1 MSAASHIP
9 FIDIYHATI
18 TVSPAVVLARLMND
32 VRFLAAV
39 DSSLA
44 HSDPPSL
51 RHLRRELG
59 SRLELLTIP
68 QANWSW
74 SRRWSQYTN
83 AVGRMASSTFVVV
96 LDTDVTFV
104 RDPLLVFQ
112 RWHELNAS
120 VVIAGER
127 GRRPWETKLDK
138 NPGARAAS
146 SSCTPTPTQ
155 ANAGFIAGR
164 ASDLVDFMRAVSAS
178 RPHFGRP
185 HWDDQVTVQ
194 MYLHSTGS
202 CGGRCVVDH
211 LSRIVH
217 TCACDQP
224 QNFALRGAALSYVPD
239 GGQPAPFAI
248 EPVMLH
254 GAGKS
259 NERVCASLGRE
270 YQAALRRS
278 PSHCAAGR
286 AQLTAH
292 ALEVAKVRASE
303 RDAITLH
310 SVHSE
315 ALSHKPFGSFWGAS
329 LLQPTIACPASLWKT
344 TSAAIAWDGGKWMCG
359 LRELREA
366 VLSRRRGP
374 QQSSCTMY
382 SFGSNF
388 DDKFERSVQRFMDGR
403 CEVHIYDP
411 TLQRGEPERL
421 SNFTAA
427 LERDGIGKLHLLGL
441 DAFKSTIRIGKWEF
455 AASSLPSALAMNGHT
470 CVDILKVDVEGS
482 EHGVLEG
489 TVWGVPHGVCVGM
502 LLLELHGFHPGAAT
516 SAQHTGTQLT
526 AGKVLTQ
533 VRRLE
538 DAGLQLYS
546 SELVCPRCN
555 GQAELAF
562 INVTWL
568 SELC

>member
-1 MSAASHIP
+1 M
-9 FIDIYHATI
+9 
-18 TVSPAVVLARLMND
+18 
-32 VRFLAAV
+32 
-39 DSSLA
+39 
-44 HSDPPSL
+44 PSY
-51 RHLRRELG
+51 E
-59 SRLELLTIP
+59 
-68 QANWSW
+68 
-74 SRRWSQYTN
+74 
-83 AVGRMASSTFVVV
+83 
-96 LDTDVTFV
+96 
-104 RDPLLVFQ
+104 
-112 RWHELNAS
+112 
-120 VVIAGER
+120 
-127 GRRPWETKLDK
+127 
-138 NPGARAAS
+138 
-146 SSCTPTPTQ
+146 
-155 ANAGFIAGR
+155 
-164 ASDLVDFMRAVSAS
+164 
-178 RPHFGRP
+178 
-185 HWDDQVTVQ
+185 
-194 MYLHSTGS
+194 
-202 CGGRCVVDH
+202 
-211 LSRIVH
+211 
-217 TCACDQP
+217 
-224 QNFALRGAALSYVPD
+224 
-239 GGQPAPFAI
+239 I
-248 EPVMLH
+248 EPLMMH
-254 GAGKS
+254 GAGRS
-259 NERVCASLGRE
+259 NEYVCAALARDYRAALLGRK
-270 YQAALRRS
+270 YPAALRRS

-344 TSAAIAWDGGKWMCG
+344 SSAAIAWDGGKWTCG

-366 VLSRRRGP
+366 VRGP

-388 DDKFERSVQRFMDGR
+388 DDKFERSVQHFMDGR

-441 DAFKSTIRIGKWEF
+441 DAFNSTIRIDNREF

-470 CVDILKVDVEGS
+470 CVDILKMDVEGS
-482 EHGVLEG
+482 EHGVLED
-489 TVWGVPHGVCVGM
+489 TMWGVPHGVCVGM
-502 LLLELHGFHPGAAT
+502 LLLELHGSHPGAAT
-516 SAQHTGTQLT
+516 SALHTGTQLT

-555 GQAELAF
+555 GQVELAF